1 MKRIELDF
9 HHGRAGARR
18 AGGWALL
25 VVGLL
30 VVIALMGHFNK
41 LRKEQQRI
49 KTTLAQ
55 QAERQQ
61 ASSARVDVKELE
73 PQFQQAA
80 AVIERIAFPWN
91 RLFKVLESSA
101 GEDVVLLSVHP
112 DVAGGTVT
120 LNAEAR
126 DWNAMLDYIRRLGED
141 KFFTDV
147 HLVSH
152 QIQAND
158 PQQPVRFVLS
168 CAWVSTPIQMTPSR

>member
-1 MKRIELDF
+1 MKKIELDF
-9 HHGRAGARR
+9 HHGSASRRR

-25 VVGLL
+25 AVGLL
-30 VVIALMGHFNK
+30 VAIVLIGHYNK
-41 LRKEQQRI
+41 LKKDQQRF

-61 ASSARVDVKELE
+61 ALAASVDIRELE

-80 AVIERIAFPWN
+80 AVIERIAFPWI
-91 RLFKVLESSA
+91 RLFKALEAST
-101 GEDVVLLSVHP
+101 GEDVVLLSVRP
-112 DVAGGTVT
+112 DVGGGIVT

-141 KFFTDV
+141 KFFADV

-168 CAWVSTPIQMTPSR
+168 CAWVSTPIQQTPIP